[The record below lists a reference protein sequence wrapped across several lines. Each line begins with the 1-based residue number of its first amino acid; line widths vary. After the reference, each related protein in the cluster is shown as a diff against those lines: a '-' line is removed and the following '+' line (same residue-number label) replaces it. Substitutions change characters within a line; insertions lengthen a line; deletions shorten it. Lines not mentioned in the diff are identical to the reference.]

1 MATPRDDVFT
11 PEGMNSD
18 KFAVVF
24 DTNSYRNLI
33 RETVIEDIEASI
45 AQIKEKE
52 ARKNIMAKAT
62 PAVASEMLA
71 NLAGPGKS
79 PHYDECLKGLI
90 AMANHCCEE
99 AENTMHIIPL
109 PYLHLT
115 INFFETSHPYG
126 ELITKNMAGVIGDFK
141 IDYLKAVEGHL
152 LKETFTKLKDYI
164 DGEEP
169 RWIREVESFVE
180 VARREVL
187 KLDPAIKPKDLRKK
201 MLEFIDSG
209 LFVPR
214 ISMAIIF
221 SIAKSLQIRMTGEE
235 HATKGY
241 ILPQMFPLSVAFYQ
255 WICQRIVID
264 NIDLQ
269 NKRSRQT
276 RWNWRWDY
284 EVSFLM
290 NDHLLNE
297 RIVLLVTSDKDMTKM
312 LQKYGYGGRV
322 MNLHKYLEF
331 LDISF

>member
-1 MATPRDDVFT
+1 
-11 PEGMNSD
+11 MNSE
-18 KFAVVF
+18 KYAVVF

-33 RETVIEDIEASI
+33 RYTSFEDIEASI
-45 AQIKEKE
+45 AQLKEKE

-62 PAVASEMLA
+62 PVVASEMLA

-79 PHYDECLKGLI
+79 PHYDDCLKGLI

-109 PYLHLT
+109 PYLHLA
-115 INFFETSHPYG
+115 INFFEVSPPYA

-169 RWIREVESFVE
+169 RWIREVESFIE
-180 VARREVL
+180 LARHEAL
-187 KLDPAIKPKDLRKK
+187 KSNPSINGKDLRDK

-221 SIAKSLQIRMTGEE
+221 SLAKSLQIKMSGIEP
-235 HATKGY
+235 ATKGW

-255 WICQRIVID
+255 WICRKIVMD
-264 NIDLQ
+264 NIDLR
-269 NKRSRQT
+269 NKKSRET

-290 NDHLLNE
+290 NDHLLNG

-312 LQKYGYGGRV
+312 LKKYGYGGRV
-322 MNLHKYLEF
+322 MDLNKYIEF
-331 LDISF
+331 LDI

>member
-1 MATPRDDVFT
+1 MATGRDDAGT
-11 PEGMNSD
+11 MNSE
-18 KFAVVF
+18 KYAVVF

-33 RETVIEDIEASI
+33 RYTSFEDIEASI
-45 AQIKEKE
+45 AQLKEKE

-62 PAVASEMLA
+62 PVVASEMLA

-109 PYLHLT
+109 PYLHLA
-115 INFFETSHPYG
+115 INFFEVSPPYA

-169 RWIREVESFVE
+169 RWIREVESFIE
-180 VARREVL
+180 LARHEAL
-187 KLDPAIKPKDLRKK
+187 KSNPSINGKDLRDK

-221 SIAKSLQIRMTGEE
+221 SLAKSLQIKMSGIEP
-235 HATKGY
+235 ATKGW

-255 WICQRIVID
+255 WICRKIVMD
-264 NIDLQ
+264 NIDLR
-269 NKRSRQT
+269 NKKSRET

-290 NDHLLNE
+290 NDHLLNG

-312 LQKYGYGGRV
+312 LKKYGYGGRV
-322 MNLHKYLEF
+322 MDLNKYIEF
-331 LDISF
+331 LDI

>member
-1 MATPRDDVFT
+1 MATGRYDAGT
-11 PEGMNSD
+11 MNSE
-18 KFAVVF
+18 KYAVVF

-33 RETVIEDIEASI
+33 RYTSFEDIEASI
-45 AQIKEKE
+45 AQLKEKE

-62 PAVASEMLA
+62 PVVASEMLA

-79 PHYDECLKGLI
+79 PHYDDCLKGLI

-109 PYLHLT
+109 PYLHLA
-115 INFFETSHPYG
+115 INFFEVSPPYA

-169 RWIREVESFVE
+169 RWIREVESFIE
-180 VARREVL
+180 LARHEAL
-187 KLDPAIKPKDLRKK
+187 KSNPSINGKDLRDK

-221 SIAKSLQIRMTGEE
+221 SLAKSLQIKMSGIEP
-235 HATKGY
+235 ATKGW

-255 WICQRIVID
+255 WICRKIVMD
-264 NIDLQ
+264 NIDLR
-269 NKRSRQT
+269 NKKSRET

-290 NDHLLNE
+290 NDHLLNG

-312 LQKYGYGGRV
+312 LKKYGYGGRV
-322 MNLHKYLEF
+322 MDLNKYIEF
-331 LDISF
+331 LDI

>member
-1 MATPRDDVFT
+1 MATGRDDAGT
-11 PEGMNSD
+11 MNSE
-18 KFAVVF
+18 KYAVVF

-33 RETVIEDIEASI
+33 RYTSFEDIEASI
-45 AQIKEKE
+45 AQLKEKE

-62 PAVASEMLA
+62 PVVASEMLA

-79 PHYDECLKGLI
+79 PHYDDCLKGLI

-109 PYLHLT
+109 PYLHLA
-115 INFFETSHPYG
+115 INFFEVSPPYA
-126 ELITKNMAGVIGDFK
+126 ELITKNMAGVIWDFK

-169 RWIREVESFVE
+169 RWIREVESFIE
-180 VARREVL
+180 LARHEAL
-187 KLDPAIKPKDLRKK
+187 KSNPSINGKDLRDK

-221 SIAKSLQIRMTGEE
+221 SLAKSLQIKMSGIEP
-235 HATKGY
+235 ATKGW

-255 WICQRIVID
+255 WICRKIVMD
-264 NIDLQ
+264 NIDLR
-269 NKRSRQT
+269 NKKSRET

-290 NDHLLNE
+290 NDHLLNG

-312 LQKYGYGGRV
+312 LKKYGYGGRV
-322 MNLHKYLEF
+322 MDLNKYIEF
-331 LDISF
+331 LDI

>member
-1 MATPRDDVFT
+1 
-11 PEGMNSD
+11 MNSE
-18 KFAVVF
+18 KYAVVF

-33 RETVIEDIEASI
+33 RGTSNEDIGAKI

-62 PAVASEMLA
+62 PVVASEMLA

-90 AMANHCCEE
+90 AMANHCREE

-109 PYLHLT
+109 PYLHLA
-115 INFFETSHPYG
+115 INFFEVSPPYA

-141 IDYLKAVEGHL
+141 IDYLKAVEGHN
-152 LKETFTKLKDYI
+152 LKETFTKLRVYI
-164 DGEEP
+164 DNEES

-180 VARREVL
+180 LARHEAL
-187 KLDPAIKPKDLRKK
+187 KLGPPINAKDNGDK
-201 MLEFIDSG
+201 MLKFIDSG

-221 SIAKSLQIRMTGEE
+221 SLARSLQIKMTGHE
-235 HATKGY
+235 HATKGW

-255 WICQRIVID
+255 WICRKIVMD
-264 NIDLQ
+264 KIDLRT
-269 NKRSRQT
+269 KKSRAT

-290 NDHLLNE
+290 NDHLLNG
-297 RIVLLVTSDKDMTKM
+297 RIVIVVTSDKDMTRM
-312 LQKYGYGGRV
+312 LQKYGYGARV
-322 MNLHKYLEF
+322 LTLESYLGF
-331 LDISF
+331 LDF

>member
-1 MATPRDDVFT
+1 MATGRDDAET
-11 PEGMNSD
+11 MNSE
-18 KFAVVF
+18 KYAVVF

-33 RETVIEDIEASI
+33 RETAIEDIETTI

-62 PAVASEMLA
+62 SAVASEMLA

-79 PHYDECLKGLI
+79 PHYDDCLKGLI

-115 INFFETSHPYG
+115 INFFETSHPYA

-169 RWIREVESFVE
+169 RWISEVESFIE
-180 VARREVL
+180 LARHEAL
-187 KLDPAIKPKDLRKK
+187 KSNPSISGKDLRDK

-214 ISMAIIF
+214 ISMAIIH
-221 SIAKSLQIRMTGEE
+221 SIAKSLQIKMTGHE
-235 HATKGY
+235 HATMGW

-255 WICQRIVID
+255 WICRKIVMD
-264 NIDLQ
+264 KIDLR
-269 NKRSRQT
+269 NKKSRET

-284 EVSFLM
+284 EVSFLI
-290 NDHLLNE
+290 NDHLLNG
-297 RIVLLVTSDKDMTKM
+297 RIVILVTSDKDMTRM

-322 MNLHKYLEF
+322 IDLNKYIEF
-331 LDISF
+331 LDI

>member
-1 MATPRDDVFT
+1 MATGKHDTVAMSS
-11 PEGMNSD
+11 E
-18 KFAVVF
+18 KYAVVF

-33 RETVIEDIEASI
+33 RETAIEDIEASI

-62 PAVASEMLA
+62 PVVASEMLA

-99 AENTMHIIPL
+99 ANNTMHVIPL

-115 INFFETSHPYG
+115 INFFETSHPYA
-126 ELITKNMAGVIGDFK
+126 ELITKNMAEVIGDFK

-152 LKETFTKLKDYI
+152 LKDTFTKIKDYI
-164 DGEEP
+164 DVEEP
-169 RWIREVESFVE
+169 RWINEVESFIE
-180 VARREVL
+180 LARHEAL
-187 KLDPAIKPKDLRKK
+187 KSDPSITGKDLRDK

-214 ISMAIIF
+214 ISMAIIY
-221 SIAKSLQIRMTGEE
+221 SIAKSLKIKMTGPE
-235 HATKGY
+235 HATKSW

-255 WICQRIVID
+255 WICRRIVMD
-264 NIDLQ
+264 KIDLR
-269 NKRSRQT
+269 NKKSRET

-290 NDHLLNE
+290 NDHLLNG
-297 RIVLLVTSDKDMTKM
+297 RIVLLVTSDKDMTRM
-312 LQKYGYGGRV
+312 LQKYGYGPRV
-322 MNLHKYLEF
+322 LTLESYLGF
-331 LDISF
+331 LDYRS

>member
-1 MATPRDDVFT
+1 MATGRDDA
-11 PEGMNSD
+11 GAMNSE
-18 KFAVVF
+18 KYAVVF

-33 RETVIEDIEASI
+33 RGTSFEDIEASI
-45 AQIKEKE
+45 AELKEKE
-52 ARKNIMAKAT
+52 ACKNIMAKAT
-62 PAVASEMLA
+62 PVVASEMLA

-109 PYLHLT
+109 PYLHLA
-115 INFFETSHPYG
+115 IIFFEISSPHAA
-126 ELITKNMAGVIGDFK
+126 LITKNMAGVIGDFK
-141 IDYLKAVEGHL
+141 IDYVKAVEGHQ
-152 LKETFTKLKDYI
+152 LKETFTKFREYI

-180 VARREVL
+180 LSRREAL
-187 KLDPAIKPKDLRKK
+187 KFDPSIIGKDLRDK

-221 SIAKSLQIRMTGEE
+221 SLAKSLQIRMTGEE
-235 HATKGY
+235 HATKGW

-255 WICQRIVID
+255 WICRRIVID
-264 NIDLQ
+264 NIDLR
-269 NKRSRQT
+269 NKKSRQT

-290 NDHLLNE
+290 NDHILNG
-297 RIVLLVTSDKDMTKM
+297 RIVLLVTADKDMTKM
-312 LQKYGYGGRV
+312 LQKYGYGERV
-322 MNLHKYLEF
+322 MDLDKYLKF
-331 LDISF
+331 LNI

>member
-1 MATPRDDVFT
+1 
-11 PEGMNSD
+11 MNSE
-18 KFAVVF
+18 KYAVVF

-33 RETVIEDIEASI
+33 RGTSNEDIGAKI

-62 PAVASEMLA
+62 PVVASEMLA

-109 PYLHLT
+109 PYLHLA
-115 INFFETSHPYG
+115 INFFEVSPPYA
-126 ELITKNMAGVIGDFK
+126 ELITKNMGGVIGDFK
-141 IDYLKAVEGHL
+141 IDYLKAVEGHN
-152 LKETFTKLKDYI
+152 LKETFTKLRVYI
-164 DGEEP
+164 DNEES

-180 VARREVL
+180 LARHEAL
-187 KLDPAIKPKDLRKK
+187 KLGPPINAKDIGDK
-201 MLEFIDSG
+201 MLKFIDSG

-221 SIAKSLQIRMTGEE
+221 SLARSLQIKMTGHE
-235 HATKGY
+235 HATKGW

-255 WICQRIVID
+255 WICRKIVMD
-264 NIDLQ
+264 KIDLRT
-269 NKRSRQT
+269 KKSRAT

-290 NDHLLNE
+290 NDHLLNG
-297 RIVLLVTSDKDMTKM
+297 RIVIVVTSDKDMTRM
-312 LQKYGYGGRV
+312 LQKYGYGARV
-322 MNLHKYLEF
+322 LNLESYLGF
-331 LDISF
+331 LDF

>member
-1 MATPRDDVFT
+1 MATGRDDAGT
-11 PEGMNSD
+11 MNSE
-18 KFAVVF
+18 KYAVVF

-33 RETVIEDIEASI
+33 RYTSFEDIEASI
-45 AQIKEKE
+45 AQLKEKE

-62 PAVASEMLA
+62 PVVASEMLA

-79 PHYDECLKGLI
+79 PHYDDCLKGLI

-109 PYLHLT
+109 PYLHLA
-115 INFFETSHPYG
+115 INFFEVSPPYA

-169 RWIREVESFVE
+169 RWIREVESFIE
-180 VARREVL
+180 LARHEAL
-187 KLDPAIKPKDLRKK
+187 KSNPSINGKDLRDK

-221 SIAKSLQIRMTGEE
+221 SLAKSLQIKMSGIEP
-235 HATKGY
+235 ATKGW

-255 WICQRIVID
+255 WICRKIVMD
-264 NIDLQ
+264 KIDLR
-269 NKRSRQT
+269 NKKSRET

-284 EVSFLM
+284 EVSFLI
-290 NDHLLNE
+290 NDHLLNG
-297 RIVLLVTSDKDMTKM
+297 RIVILVTSDKDMTRM

-322 MNLHKYLEF
+322 IDLNKYIEF
-331 LDISF
+331 LDI

>member
-1 MATPRDDVFT
+1 MATAREEFSI
-11 PEGMNSD
+11 PEGMNSE

-33 RETVIEDIEASI
+33 RDTCIEDIEASI
-45 AQIKEKE
+45 AQLKEKE

-62 PAVASEMLA
+62 PVVASEMLA
-71 NLAGPGKS
+71 NLAGQGKS

-99 AENTMHIIPL
+99 AENIMHIISL
-109 PYLHLT
+109 PYLHLA
-115 INFFETSHPYG
+115 INFFEVSPPYA
-126 ELITKNMAGVIGDFK
+126 ELLARNMAGVIGDFK

-169 RWIREVESFVE
+169 RWIREVESFVGL
-180 VARREVL
+180 ARHEAL
-187 KLDPAIKPKDLRKK
+187 KSNPSINGKDLRDK

-221 SIAKSLQIRMTGEE
+221 SLAKSLQIRMSGEE
-235 HATKGY
+235 HATKGW

-255 WICQRIVID
+255 WICRRIVMD

-269 NKRSRQT
+269 NKRSQQT

-290 NDHLLNE
+290 NDHLLNG
-297 RIVLLVTSDKDMTKM
+297 RIVLLVTSDKDMTRM

-322 MNLHKYLEF
+322 MNLEKYLEF
-331 LDISF
+331 LDS

>member
-1 MATPRDDVFT
+1 MATGRDDAGT
-11 PEGMNSD
+11 MNSE
-18 KFAVVF
+18 KYAVVF

-33 RETVIEDIEASI
+33 RYTSFEDIEASI
-45 AQIKEKE
+45 AQLKEKE

-62 PAVASEMLA
+62 PVVASEMLA

-79 PHYDECLKGLI
+79 PHYDDCLKGLI

-109 PYLHLT
+109 PYLHLA
-115 INFFETSHPYG
+115 INFFEVSPPYA
-126 ELITKNMAGVIGDFK
+126 ELVTKNMAGVIGDFK

-169 RWIREVESFVE
+169 RWIREVESFIE
-180 VARREVL
+180 LARHEAL
-187 KLDPAIKPKDLRKK
+187 KSNPSINGKDLRDK

-221 SIAKSLQIRMTGEE
+221 SLAKSLQIKMSGIEP
-235 HATKGY
+235 ATKGW

-255 WICQRIVID
+255 WICRKIVMD
-264 NIDLQ
+264 NIDLR
-269 NKRSRQT
+269 NKKSRET

-290 NDHLLNE
+290 NDHLLNG

-312 LQKYGYGGRV
+312 LKKYGYGGRV
-322 MNLHKYLEF
+322 MDLNKYIEF
-331 LDISF
+331 LDI

>member
-1 MATPRDDVFT
+1 MATGRDDAGT
-11 PEGMNSD
+11 MNSE
-18 KFAVVF
+18 KYAVVF

-33 RETVIEDIEASI
+33 RYTSFEDIEASI
-45 AQIKEKE
+45 AQLKEKE

-62 PAVASEMLA
+62 PVVASEMLA

-79 PHYDECLKGLI
+79 PHYDDCLKGLI

-109 PYLHLT
+109 PYLHLA
-115 INFFETSHPYG
+115 INFFEVSPPYA

-169 RWIREVESFVE
+169 RWIREVESFIE
-180 VARREVL
+180 LARHEAL
-187 KLDPAIKPKDLRKK
+187 KSNPSINGKDLRDK

-221 SIAKSLQIRMTGEE
+221 SLAKSLQIKMSGIEP
-235 HATKGY
+235 ATKGW

-255 WICQRIVID
+255 WICRKIVMD
-264 NIDLQ
+264 NIDLR
-269 NKRSRQT
+269 NKKSRET

-284 EVSFLM
+284 EV
-290 NDHLLNE
+290 
-297 RIVLLVTSDKDMTKM
+297 
-312 LQKYGYGGRV
+312 
-322 MNLHKYLEF
+322 
-331 LDISF
+331 

>member
-1 MATPRDDVFT
+1 MATGRDDAGT
-11 PEGMNSD
+11 MNSE
-18 KFAVVF
+18 KYAVVF

-33 RETVIEDIEASI
+33 RYTSFEDIEASI
-45 AQIKEKE
+45 AQLKEKE

-62 PAVASEMLA
+62 PVVASEMLA

-79 PHYDECLKGLI
+79 PHYDDCLKGLI

-109 PYLHLT
+109 PYLHLA
-115 INFFETSHPYG
+115 INFFEVSPPYA
-126 ELITKNMAGVIGDFK
+126 ELITKHMAGVIGDFK

-169 RWIREVESFVE
+169 RWIREVESFIE
-180 VARREVL
+180 LARHEAL
-187 KLDPAIKPKDLRKK
+187 KSNPSINGKDLRDK

-221 SIAKSLQIRMTGEE
+221 SLAKSLQIKMSGIEP
-235 HATKGY
+235 ATKGW

-255 WICQRIVID
+255 WICRKIVMD
-264 NIDLQ
+264 NIDLR
-269 NKRSRQT
+269 NKKSRET

-290 NDHLLNE
+290 NDHLLNG

-312 LQKYGYGGRV
+312 LKKYGYGGRV
-322 MNLHKYLEF
+322 MDLNKYIEF
-331 LDISF
+331 LDI

>member
-1 MATPRDDVFT
+1 MQMEV
-11 PEGMNSD
+11 MNNE
-18 KFAVVF
+18 KLAVVF

-33 RETVIEDIEASI
+33 RNTSIQDIEASI
-45 AQIKEKE
+45 AQLKEKE

-79 PHYDECLKGLI
+79 LHYDECLKGLI

-109 PYLHLT
+109 PYLHIT
-115 INFFETSHPYG
+115 INFFETSPPYA

-141 IDYLKAVEGHL
+141 IDYLKAIEGHQFAD
-152 LKETFTKLKDYI
+152 TFTKLRDFI
-164 DGEEP
+164 DVEEP

-180 VARREVL
+180 LVRHEALRS
-187 KLDPAIKPKDLRKK
+187 DPSISAKDLRDK

-221 SIAKSLQIRMTGEE
+221 SIAKSLQIKMTGDE
-235 HATKGY
+235 HVMKGY

-255 WICQRIVID
+255 WICRRIVID
-264 NIDLQ
+264 NIDLR
-269 NKRSRQT
+269 NKRSQQT

-290 NDHLLNE
+290 NDHLLNG
-297 RIVLLVTSDKDMTKM
+297 RIVLLVTSDKDMTRM

-322 MNLHKYLEF
+322 MDLNKYLEF
-331 LDISF
+331 LDISV

>member
-1 MATPRDDVFT
+1 MGVEKDNFSKR
-11 PEGMNSD
+11 EEMNSE
-18 KFAVVF
+18 KYAVVF
-24 DTNSYRNLI
+24 DTNSYRKLI
-33 RETVIEDIEASI
+33 HETAIEDIEATI

-79 PHYDECLKGLI
+79 PHYDDCLKGLI
-90 AMANHCCEE
+90 AMANHCCQE

-115 INFFETSHPYG
+115 INFFVTSHPYA

-169 RWIREVESFVE
+169 RWIREVESFIE
-180 VARREVL
+180 LARHEAL
-187 KLDPAIKPKDLRKK
+187 KSNPSINGKDLRDK

-221 SIAKSLQIRMTGEE
+221 SLAKSLQIKMSGIEP
-235 HATKGY
+235 ATKGW

-255 WICQRIVID
+255 WICRKIVMD
-264 NIDLQ
+264 NIDLR
-269 NKRSRQT
+269 NKKSRET

-290 NDHLLNE
+290 NDHLLNG

-312 LQKYGYGGRV
+312 LKKYGYGGRV
-322 MNLHKYLEF
+322 MDLNKYIEF
-331 LDISF
+331 LDI

>member
-1 MATPRDDVFT
+1 MATGRDDFS
-11 PEGMNSD
+11 NQLSD
-18 KFAVVF
+18 LNVEKFAVVF

-33 RETVIEDIEASI
+33 RDTAIEDIEDSI
-45 AQIKEKE
+45 AQLKEKE

-62 PAVASEMLA
+62 PVVASEMLA

-109 PYLHLT
+109 PYLHLA
-115 INFFETSHPYG
+115 INFFEVSPPYA
-126 ELITKNMAGVIGDFK
+126 ELLTKNMAGVIGDFK
-141 IDYLKAVEGHL
+141 IDYLKAVEGHQ
-152 LKETFTKLKDYI
+152 LKETFTKYREYI

-169 RWIREVESFVE
+169 RWVGEVESFVE
-180 VARREVL
+180 LTRREVL
-187 KLDPAIKPKDLRKK
+187 KMNPSINGKHLRDK

-221 SIAKSLQIRMTGEE
+221 SLAKSLQIKMTGEE
-235 HATKGY
+235 HATKGW

-255 WICQRIVID
+255 WICRRVVEA
-264 NIDLQ
+264 NIDL
-269 NKRSRQT
+269 RSKKSQQT

-290 NDHLLNE
+290 NDHRLNG
-297 RIVLLVTSDKDMTKM
+297 RIVLLVTSDKDMTRM
-312 LQKYGYGGRV
+312 LQKYEYGGRV
-322 MNLHKYLEF
+322 MDLYKYLKF
-331 LDISF
+331 LDI

>member
-1 MATPRDDVFT
+1 MATGRDDFSR
-11 PEGMNSD
+11 PEVINSE

-33 RETVIEDIEASI
+33 RDTSIEDIEASI
-45 AQIKEKE
+45 AQLKEKE

-62 PAVASEMLA
+62 AVVASEMLA

-109 PYLHLT
+109 PYLHLA
-115 INFFETSHPYG
+115 INFFEVSPPAV
-126 ELITKNMAGVIGDFK
+126 ELITRNMAGVIGDFK
-141 IDYLKAVEGHL
+141 IDYLKAIEGHQL
-152 LKETFTKLKDYI
+152 ADTFTKLRDYI
-164 DGEEP
+164 DVEEA

-180 VARREVL
+180 LSRGEAL
-187 KLDPAIKPKDLRKK
+187 KSNPSINAKDLRDK

-221 SIAKSLQIRMTGEE
+221 SLAKSLQIRMTGEE

-255 WICQRIVID
+255 WICHRVVAED
-264 NIDLQ
+264 IDLQ
-269 NKRSRQT
+269 NRKSRQT

-290 NDHLLNE
+290 NDHLLNG

-322 MNLHKYLEF
+322 MNLDRYLRF
-331 LDISF
+331 VDS

>member
-1 MATPRDDVFT
+1 MKS
-11 PEGMNSD
+11 E

-33 RETVIEDIEASI
+33 RDTSIGDIEATI

-52 ARKNIMAKAT
+52 VRKDIMAKAT

-79 PHYDECLKGLI
+79 PHYDDCLKGLI

-109 PYLHLT
+109 PYLHLA
-115 INFFETSHPYG
+115 INFFEVSPPYA
-126 ELITKNMAGVIGDFK
+126 ELITKNMGGVIGDFK
-141 IDYLKAVEGHL
+141 IDYLKAVEGHN
-152 LKETFTKLKDYI
+152 LKETFTKLRVYI
-164 DGEEP
+164 DNEES
-169 RWIREVESFVE
+169 RWIREVESFIE
-180 VARREVL
+180 LARHEAL
-187 KLDPAIKPKDLRKK
+187 KSNPSINGKDLRDK

-221 SIAKSLQIRMTGEE
+221 SLAKSLQIKMSGIEP
-235 HATKGY
+235 ATKGW

-255 WICQRIVID
+255 WICRKIVMD
-264 NIDLQ
+264 NIDLR
-269 NKRSRQT
+269 NKKSRET

-290 NDHLLNE
+290 NDHLLNG

-312 LQKYGYGGRV
+312 LKKYGYGGRV
-322 MNLHKYLEF
+322 MDLNKYIEF
-331 LDISF
+331 LDI

>member
-1 MATPRDDVFT
+1 MATGRDDAGT
-11 PEGMNSD
+11 MNSE
-18 KFAVVF
+18 KYAVVF

-33 RETVIEDIEASI
+33 RYTSFEDIEASI
-45 AQIKEKE
+45 AQLKEKE

-62 PAVASEMLA
+62 PVVASEMLA

-79 PHYDECLKGLI
+79 PHYDDCLKGLI

-109 PYLHLT
+109 PYLHLA
-115 INFFETSHPYG
+115 INFFEVSPPYA

-169 RWIREVESFVE
+169 RWIREVESFIE
-180 VARREVL
+180 LARHEAL
-187 KLDPAIKPKDLRKK
+187 KSNPSINGKDLRDK

-221 SIAKSLQIRMTGEE
+221 SLAKSLQIKMSGIEP
-235 HATKGY
+235 ATKGW

-255 WICQRIVID
+255 WICRKIVMD
-264 NIDLQ
+264 NIDLR
-269 NKRSRQT
+269 NKKSRET

-290 NDHLLNE
+290 NDHLLNG

-312 LQKYGYGGRV
+312 LKKYGYGGRV
-322 MNLHKYLEF
+322 MDLNKYIEF
-331 LDISF
+331 LDI